1 MEDGRGQKVTL
12 VVVCLKFVEIGGHG
26 PKEED
31 PWVNECGTY
40 RYTVSGC
47 VMLRDLPLRVG
58 TLRVNWPCKFQMGCR
73 LILLI
78 S

>member
-12 VVVCLKFVEIGGHG
+12 VVVCLKFVEMGGHG

-40 RYTVSGC
+40 CGWVCNVKGPPIASRYIASKLA
-47 VMLRDLPLRVG
+47 M
-58 TLRVNWPCKFQMGCR
+58 
-73 LILLI
+73 
-78 S
+78 